1 MKGLQTGLRQYLAC
15 VMKEL
20 DIRNELEDAHAS
32 IEDYE
37 ALWGKN
43 KGNNGFK
50 VETCTDAGLLGRIQD
65 LYPLVY
71 QKPEMTNN
79 SIAVCFACGILA
91 EREGFTVSSTRF
103 AEQV

>member
-1 MKGLQTGLRQYLAC
+1 MGQEK
-15 VMKEL
+15 
-20 DIRNELEDAHAS
+20 
-32 IEDYE
+32 
-37 ALWGKN
+37 

-50 VETCTDAGLLGRIQD
+50 VETCTDAGLLGRILD

-91 EREGFTVSSTRF
+91 EKKGFAVNSTRF